1 MRDSSPRFREAQ
13 NDEMRAMSKIK
24 VAINGFGRIG
34 RTTFKAGW
42 GRKGLEFAV
51 INDLT
56 APNILAQLLKYDSVF
71 RAWGH
76 KVSADEKHIIVDGV
90 KIPVVAEREPAKL
103 PWKQYKVEVVI
114 ESTGRFTS
122 MEAAREHL
130 KAGAKR
136 VVISAPAKE
145 VPTYLMGVN
154 HTACP
159 RDAQV
164 INNASC
170 TTNSIAPVVAI
181 MDETFGVAKAMMTT
195 VHSVTAEQNLVDG
208 LPPPMHPDL
217 RRARSAMVNIVP
229 TTTGAARATT
239 EAVPSLKGRFD
250 GIAIRV
256 PTIDVSLSDFTLLL
270 KRKVTVEEVNGVF
283 KKTAGEKR
291 WKGILGVTD
300 EPLVST
306 DFIGS
311 PYSSVVDLSMTRVV
325 DGDLVKI
332 LAWYDNE
339 WGYSVHLIDMVEH
352 IGRLLRS

>member
-1 MRDSSPRFREAQ
+1 MRKLR
-13 NDEMRAMSKIK
+13 

-34 RTTFKAGW
+34 RNTLKAGW
-42 GRKGLEFAV
+42 GRKGVEFV
-51 INDLT
+51 VLNDLT
-56 APNILAQLLKYDSVF
+56 EPKILAHLLKYDSVF
-71 RAWGH
+71 KIWDH
-76 KVSADEKHIIVDGV
+76 KVSASADSIIVDGK
-90 KIPVVAEREPAKL
+90 KIPVVAERDPLKL
-103 PWKQYKVEVVI
+103 PWKQYKVDVVI
-114 ESTGRFTS
+114 ESTGRFTN
-122 MEAAREHL
+122 MEAAKQHIA
-130 KAGAKR
+130 AGAKR

-154 HTACP
+154 HAVCP
-159 RDAQV
+159 TDAQV

-170 TTNSIAPVVAI
+170 TTNSIAPIVAI
-181 MDETFGVAKAMMTT
+181 ADEVFGVAKAMMTT

-208 LPPPMHPDL
+208 LPPPLHPDL

-229 TTTGAARATT
+229 TTTGAAKATT
-239 EAVPSLKGRFD
+239 EAIPSLKGKFD

-270 KRKVTVEEVNGVF
+270 KRKVTVEELNNAF
-283 KKTAGEKR
+283 KKAAGEKR
-291 WKGILGVTD
+291 WKGVVGVTN

-325 DGDLVKI
+325 DGDLVKV

-339 WGYSVHLIDMVEH
+339 WGYSVHLVDMVEH
-352 IGRLLRS
+352 IGRLL